1 MVPAQWRGQYRIARD
16 PHPTGKTQKTK
27 PLCASPAFGCTGVGF
42 SFRNRTTG
50 WNEISMASERER
62 ELRRRRKRRKEVLKE
77 RIRVARKSK
86 KKKRA

>member
-1 MVPAQWRGQYRIARD
+1 MAAVSENAE
-16 PHPTGKTQKTK
+16 TN
-27 PLCASPAFGCTGVGF
+27 PLRASPAFCRAGVGF
-42 SFRNRTTG
+42 IFRNCNTG